1 MSDILES
8 EIVDL
13 VSSDDE
19 EAESSQNVSE
29 PYVRTHDYAC
39 IPCINKVLYCSYS
52 DIIYNFDSFLIF
64 VIYHSLL
71 SILVKPWI

>member
-8 EIVDL
+8 EIVDF
-13 VSSDDE
+13 VSSDD
-19 EAESSQNVSE
+19 AESSQNVSE

-52 DIIYNFDSFLIF
+52 DIIYNFHSFLIF
-64 VIYHSLL
+64 LIYRSLL

>member
-29 PYVRTHDYAC
+29 PNVRTHDYAC

-52 DIIYNFDSFLIF
+52 DIIYNFHSFLIF
-64 VIYHSLL
+64 LIYRSLL